1 MNILDCQSIINIK
14 EEYLDDE
21 EKRSQFT
28 ISYLTWDGNGIG
40 SEQKAIFSL
49 TALAKEEI
57 LKGIIK
63 IKQALTEETF

>member
-28 ISYLTWDGNGIG
+28 ISYLTWDSNGIG